1 MEVRE
6 LISFYHV
13 ARMRSVSKAAEYLE
27 IGQPTVTTHLQKIE
41 REFGVVL
48 FDRIKRPIRMTSEGL
63 RFYELTKPVV
73 EGITEGIENLKTQMD
88 YPEHRGSFVVGAY
101 PDLVLHYLPPIVK
114 EFRAQYPRV
123 QIKLVARSY
132 ADLMDMI
139 HAGDLDVAVGDMP
152 EPRTAAVEF
161 RHLFTSDF
169 VVVTPLGHPL
179 LNAHEV
185 TLSDLAQWP
194 FILLGPTSR
203 SRRVLEDALRRQGIP
218 YNITLEMDIMEMC
231 KRYVEI
237 GMGVSVTHDFAV
249 QPEDLQTLGVRNIT
263 GALPASHLGLLTLKG
278 KFLSRSA
285 RNFMDSLVLGLS
297 HLSEHRA
304 KVEISRG

>member
-48 FDRIKRPIRMTSEGL
+48 FDRIKRPIQMTSEGL
-63 RFYELTKPVV
+63 RFYELTKPIV
-73 EGITEGIENLKTQMD
+73 EGITEGIENLKTEMD

-132 ADLMDMI
+132 SDLMDMV

-152 EPRTAAVEF
+152 EPRTTAVEF
-161 RHLFTSDF
+161 RHLFTSAF

-179 LNAHEV
+179 LHAPDV

-218 YNITLEMDIMEMC
+218 YNITLEMDIMEMI

-263 GALPASHLGLLTLKG
+263 GTLPTSHLGLLTLKG

-304 KVEISRG
+304 RVELPRG